1 MNKILRH
8 RRNLAEV
15 VVDIIFLTLLL
26 PTANAAPEQTN
37 VTECYCLK
45 QLKSGL
51 RNPVHMEATTLDRK
65 DVFLI
70 GEQRGIIHKF
80 DPKTGDL
87 EVYIDLRDEIVSSP
101 DPFDERGLLGFAVHP
116 NFSSNKQ
123 LYTYS
128 IRGVSGQDYVAV
140 SAITDK
146 NLAEEKLLLMIK
158 QPGSRRNGGQVWFYI
173 LSANMI
179 VSICI

>member
-8 RRNLAEV
+8 RRNLAEA

-51 RNPVHMEATTLDRK
+51 RNPVHMEATTLDGK

-87 EVYIDLRDEIVSSP
+87 EVYLDLRDEIVSSP

-116 NFSSNKQ
+116 NFSSNKR

-158 QPGSRRNGGQVWFYI
+158 QPGSRRNGGQV
-173 LSANMI
+173 
-179 VSICI
+179 